1 MSPELSEFARL
12 APLGLAV
19 GVFGTLVGAG
29 GGAVLV
35 PILLVLL
42 PNEDPATV
50 TAMSLAVVFFN
61 AYSGT
66 ASYMRMGRVDYRL
79 GTLFTLSSLPG
90 AVFGVLLVHQIPR
103 ELFDPLFGVLLLIIG
118 GFLLANPIGSAVSH
132 VAHSSVSNRQT
143 LLGSIGSAYI
153 AVLSSLMGIGGGI
166 IHVPFLIRILRIPP
180 HTATATSHFV
190 LTFVALTATIT
201 HMLMG
206 EFNRGLSQ

>member
-1 MSPELSEFARL
+1 
-12 APLGLAV
+12 
-19 GVFGTLVGAG
+19 
-29 GGAVLV
+29 V

-42 PNEDPATV
+42 PKEDPAAV

-118 GFLLANPIGSAVSH
+118 GFLLANPIVRRYRMSRIRPCLIVRHFGFD
-132 VAHSSVSNRQT
+132 RQ
-143 LLGSIGSAYI
+143 AYI
-153 AVLSSLMGIGGGI
+153 AVLSSNGHRRRN
-166 IHVPFLIRILRIPP
+166 HVPF
-180 HTATATSHFV
+180 
-190 LTFVALTATIT
+190 
-201 HMLMG
+201 
-206 EFNRGLSQ
+206 